1 MPLNNTIRYQS
12 EFLRVIPVLW
22 ASYIRVTHPCAGRH
36 QTKQA
41 LFMLPL
47 DLHVLSLSLAFIL
60 SQDQTLHCTFIF
72 FYSFVPKLK
81 LLLQLVFYFFELL
94 TLKIFSS
101 LSISS
106 KLDCFRLSKKL
117 TVVFYYLVLILH
129 FCCFQSFKELFPF
142 LSKRTAKL
150 RHFFELTKYFKKNI
164 YFFFSNVCLFNSQA
178 TSLDC
183 GCKVTAFS
191 ETTKIFLCFF

>member
-1 MPLNNTIRYQS
+1 MPLHNTIRYQS
-12 EFLRVIPVLW
+12 EFLRVIPGLW

-72 FYSFVPKLK
+72 LIRLSLNSSFYCSQF
-81 LLLQLVFYFFELL
+81 FFELL

-129 FCCFQSFKELFPF
+129 FCCFRF
-142 LSKRTAKL
+142 SKN
-150 RHFFELTKYFKKNI
+150 H
-164 YFFFSNVCLFNSQA
+164 CLFIQWL
-178 TSLDC
+178 SLSIADA
-183 GCKVTAFS
+183 KVQHFL
-191 ETTKIFLCFF
+191 KIPNYLQ